1 MVSEGRLVSFEV
13 PRSKPQKTLLCWQR
27 GRQTC
32 STASI
37 LHAECWP
44 AANSHTEPER
54 PQCSFFQIRVTESLE
69 KNQVSPSS
77 QEMLL
82 QYVVRA
88 LSNRWRAS
96 SNTEGI
102 SGFVCFCCLF
112 WLVAGGENILVTRC
126 ENNTFYVDVYSK
138 QLQ

>member
-1 MVSEGRLVSFEV
+1 MAIEVSCNGNGFQVKQANICIQRYLPVNREVQIGEEQMVSEGRFVSFEV

-69 KNQVSPSS
+69 KN
-77 QEMLL
+77 
-82 QYVVRA
+82 
-88 LSNRWRAS
+88 
-96 SNTEGI
+96 
-102 SGFVCFCCLF
+102 
-112 WLVAGGENILVTRC
+112 
-126 ENNTFYVDVYSK
+126 
-138 QLQ
+138 